1 MPDFICAVP
10 ATKNHLPL
18 GEWLG
23 HGALNF
29 PFDPSVSAADS
40 PAIWR
45 SDANASVVI
54 LAGDARGLA
63 GIRGTLAECKVIA
76 QHENGAGQHL
86 VVSDTRN
93 RHRVLLARELSPGI
107 DGYVVPDDADLGV
120 RVAAL
125 SEFHRS
131 KERAA
136 TKAHHRLLKP
146 SAYKRY
152 RLSILLAILDL
163 LDDASP
169 SHVPLRQV
177 AKALIYPGMKIGRAI
192 DWKTSSHRRQT
203 QRLVAEAHRMAA
215 KGYRDLLNPSGGKRS
230 AN

>member
-1 MPDFICAVP
+1 VA
-10 ATKNHLPL
+10 
-18 GEWLG
+18 G
-23 HGALNF
+23 GAR
-29 PFDPSVSAADS
+29 D
-40 PAIWR
+40 
-45 SDANASVVI
+45 
-54 LAGDARGLA
+54 LA

-76 QHENGAGQHL
+76 QHENDAGQHM
-86 VVSDTRN
+86 VISDTRN
-93 RHRVLLARELSPGI
+93 RHRVLLAREPSPGI

-131 KERAA
+131 KEGAA

-152 RLSILLAILDL
+152 RLSILLAILDML
-163 LDDASP
+163 EDASP
-169 SHVPLRQV
+169 KQVTLREL
-177 AKALIYPGMKIGRAI
+177 AKALIYPGLKAGRAI
-192 DWKTSSHRRQT
+192 DWKTSSQRRQT

-215 KGYRDLLNPSGGKRS
+215 EGYRELLTPSRGKRR

>member
-1 MPDFICAVP
+1 M
-10 ATKNHLPL
+10 
-18 GEWLG
+18 
-23 HGALNF
+23 
-29 PFDPSVSAADS
+29 
-40 PAIWR
+40 
-45 SDANASVVI
+45 
-54 LAGDARGLA
+54 
-63 GIRGTLAECKVIA
+63 IA
-76 QHENGAGQHL
+76 QHENDAGQHM

-93 RHRVLLARELSPGI
+93 RHRVLLAREPSPGI

-125 SEFHRS
+125 SQFHRS
-131 KERAA
+131 KEGAA

-163 LDDASP
+163 LEAASP
-169 SHVPLRQV
+169 KQVTLREL
-177 AKALIYPGMKIGRAI
+177 AKALIYPGLKAGRAI

-203 QRLVAEAHRMAA
+203 QRLVAEAHRMAVE
-215 KGYRDLLNPSGGKRS
+215 GYRELLNPSRGKRC